1 MVPIPALLGAGGI
14 FAGGGTFA
22 WAATV
27 PSAQL
32 FGRTIRRTGDP
43 GAIALTF
50 DDGPNPAVTPGL
62 LDLLDQYAA
71 PATFFLIGKHVRAMP
86 ELAREVARRGHTIG
100 NHTDTHPKLI
110 FLSSDRIRH
119 ELDRCDE
126 ALEKAIG
133 AKPRWMRPPYGFRGP
148 HLSGLTRRRGNE
160 RLVMWSFSSRDW
172 TVKNADPLIERLRRA
187 GGGDIVLMHDGDN
200 HNLRGDRQH
209 TVKALAHW
217 LPRWKDAGL
226 RFVSLD
232 QMEAAHSA
240 SR

>member
-1 MVPIPALLGAGGI
+1 MNLTPVLEATGGI

-32 FGRTIRRTGDP
+32 FGQTIRHTGNP
-43 GAIALTF
+43 GALALTF

-62 LDLLDQYAA
+62 LDLLDQYGAS
-71 PATFFLIGKHVRAMP
+71 ATFFLIGKYVRAVP
-86 ELAREVARRGHTIG
+86 ALAREVAQRGHTVG
-100 NHTDTHPKLI
+100 NHTDTHPKLTL
-110 FLSSDRIRH
+110 LSSDRIRQ

-126 ALEKAIG
+126 ALEGAIG
-133 AKPRWMRPPYGFRGP
+133 VRPRWMRPPYGFRGP

-160 RLVMWSFSSRDW
+160 KLVMWSISSRDW
-172 TVKNADPLIERLRRA
+172 AFKDAAPLIEQLRRA
-187 GGGDIVLMHDGDN
+187 RGGDIVLMHDGDN

-209 TVKALAHW
+209 TVKSLAYW
-217 LPRWKDAGL
+217 LPRWKDQGL

-232 QMEAAHSA
+232 QIAAEQPA
-240 SR
+240 LL